1 MNALVSAA
9 PIAFAVLLLVPAA
22 DTPIAQEL
30 TLRIAAPTETTYL
43 SGPSKLV
50 AIIEPQSRLSEV
62 RQVIFFADG
71 KQVCAVTRPP
81 FNCDWDAGDHVIEHV
96 IRVVAEVANEPR
108 LVENVRTQGVVVT
121 EAVDV
126 DVVQVTVVVSD
137 GNRFVR
143 GLQQKDFRIY
153 DDDREQKISNFADE
167 KLPLDLVVAIDMSMS
182 MKGSLEA
189 VKEAAK
195 SFLAGLKPSDQVTL
209 LGFNDNITTLARRTT
224 DKEYLAHAIDRLA
237 PWGGTAL
244 YDVTIGALDLLGR
257 QKGRRS
263 VDLFTDGDDQS
274 SHATLDAA
282 IARAES
288 SDATIYAIGQG
299 RAVRA
304 SDLQDLLQR
313 LARISGGRAFFP
325 PDANKVQKDFEDILE
340 DLRNQYMIS
349 YPVPDNRRDGAWHR
363 IRIEV
368 AGGKYQV
375 RARQRYQFSARH

>member
-1 MNALVSAA
+1 
-9 PIAFAVLLLVPAA
+9 
-22 DTPIAQEL
+22 
-30 TLRIAAPTETTYL
+30 
-43 SGPSKLV
+43 
-50 AIIEPQSRLSEV
+50 
-62 RQVIFFADG
+62 
-71 KQVCAVTRPP
+71 
-81 FNCDWDAGDHVIEHV
+81 VIEHV
-96 IRVVAEVANEPR
+96 IRVVAEVANAPR

-195 SFLAGLKPSDQVTL
+195 RFLAGLKPSDQVTL

-263 VDLFTDGDDQS
+263 VVLFTDGDDQS